1 MRECAKAADRARDVA
16 FAARDSAR
24 DRAKREILNGRRN
37 VLDGNSRVVI
47 EKLGMEDLDFKANV
61 SDNQW
66 YIQQAIMWATVAN
79 VELELARIGRPL

>member
-1 MRECAKAADRARDVA
+1 MRECAKAADRARDAA

-24 DRAKREILNGRRN
+24 DRAKWEILNGRRN
-37 VLDGNSRVVI
+37 VLDGNSKVVI

-79 VELELARIGRPL
+79 VELELDRMGRPL